1 MAFSL
6 HGSGLGYLLREMW
19 KVRCMG
25 VYRRGTKPPN
35 SCRELGGRF
44 FFWGGLRFYLFE
56 GEHVHSGR
64 KNSRLHNEHG
74 AGRGTQ
80 SHNPEIVTRAEI
92 KSQTFN

>member
-1 MAFSL
+1 MFTGEEQNL
-6 HGSGLGYLLREMW
+6 PTVVENWEVG
-19 KVRCMG
+19 
-25 VYRRGTKPPN
+25 
-35 SCRELGGRF
+35 F
-44 FFWGGLRFYLFE
+44 FFGGGLRFYLFE